1 MEYKRNL
8 EIANNGKQLDYNI
21 TATSPIKFN
30 RSVHYGKGPI
40 VREHWHEEF
49 MMVFIEQ
56 GEAIVYCN
64 LNRITAGPE
73 DLVVINSNEI
83 HYIESKSDMLVF
95 YTIKI
100 DFSHLLSNQ
109 IDLVNNEYVNLLIHN
124 QIRFYNNFPLD
135 SELKQ
140 GLDQL
145 IIEYNRKDKLY
156 ELAVKDCIYHILVL
170 MMRHHIESIANV
182 SNEKKQPS
190 IFNDLQYVLEFVDK
204 HYNQELSL
212 DEIATMANMNKY
224 HFCRIFKKTTGK
236 SLTEYV
242 NYIRINTAVELL
254 KEGNMNISEISN
266 YVGFN
271 DSNYFSR
278 VFKKYKNIAP
288 TKILTIK
295 WGDIK

>member
-1 MEYKRNL
+1 MEPKRIL

-21 TATSPIKFN
+21 TVTSPIKFN
-30 RSVHYGKGPI
+30 RSVHYGNGPI
-40 VREHWHEEF
+40 MREHWHEEF

-56 GEAIVYCN
+56 GEAIVNCN
-64 LNRITAGPE
+64 LKHIKAGPG

-83 HYIESKSDMLVF
+83 HYIESKCDMLVF

-100 DFSHLLSNQ
+100 NFSHLLSNQ
-109 IDLVNNEYVNLLIHN
+109 LDLASDEYVNLLINN

-135 SELKQ
+135 KELAQ
-140 GLDQL
+140 GLGQL

-170 MMRHHIESIANV
+170 MMRYHIESIDNDT
-182 SNEKKQPS
+182 NDNKKPR

-204 HYNQELSL
+204 HYNEELTL
-212 DEIATMANMNKY
+212 IDLANMANMNKY

-242 NYIRINTAVELL
+242 NYIRVNTAVDLL
-254 KEGNMNISEISN
+254 KEGNMNISEIASH
-266 YVGFN
+266 VGFN

-288 TKILTIK
+288 TKILK
-295 WGDIK
+295 QP

>member
-1 MEYKRNL
+1 MNYKGNL
-8 EIANNGKQLDYNI
+8 EIANNSKQLDYNI
-21 TATSPIKFN
+21 TATSPVKFN
-30 RSVHYGKGPI
+30 RSVHYGSAPI
-40 VREHWHEEF
+40 MREHWHEEF

-64 LNRITAGPE
+64 LKRITARVGE
-73 DLVVINSNEI
+73 LVVINSNEI
-83 HYIESKSDMLVF
+83 HYIESMCDVLAF

-100 DFSHLLSNQ
+100 DFSLLLNNQ
-109 IDLVNNEYVNLLIHN
+109 IDLANNEYVNLLINN
-124 QIRFYNNFPLD
+124 QIRFSNHFPLD

-140 GLDQL
+140 GLGQL

-170 MMRHHIESIANV
+170 MMRYHIESINNG

-190 IFNDLQYVLEFVDK
+190 TFNDLQYVLEFVDK
-204 HYNQELSL
+204 HYNEELTL
-212 DEIATMANMNKY
+212 DAIASMANMNKY

-254 KEGNMNISEISN
+254 KKGNMNVSEIASH
-266 YVGFN
+266 VGFN

-278 VFKKYKNIAP
+278 VFKKYKKIAP
-288 TKILTIK
+288 TKILKENI
-295 WGDIK
+295 D

>member
-1 MEYKRNL
+1 MDYKRNL

-21 TATSPIKFN
+21 TAISPIKVN
-30 RSVHYGKGPI
+30 RSVHYGNGPI

-49 MMVFIEQ
+49 MMVFMEQ

-64 LNRITAGPE
+64 LNRITVGSG
-73 DLVVINSNEI
+73 DLVVVNSNEI
-83 HYIESKSDMLVF
+83 HYIENKCDMLVF

-100 DFSHLLSNQ
+100 DFSHLFSNQ
-109 IDLVNNEYVNLLIHN
+109 IDLSSNEYVNMLIHN

-140 GLDQL
+140 GLGQL
-145 IIEYNRKDKLY
+145 IIEYNRKDKFY

-170 MMRHHIESIANV
+170 MMRNHIESIIND
-182 SNEKKQPS
+182 SSEKKQPS
-190 IFNDLQYVLEFVDK
+190 SFNDLQYVLEFVDK

-212 DEIATMANMNKY
+212 EEIANMANMNKY

-242 NYIRINTAVELL
+242 NYIRINTAVDLL
-254 KEGNMNISEISN
+254 KEGNMNISEISS

-278 VFKKYKNIAP
+278 VFKKYKNSAP
-288 TKILTIK
+288 TKISKQQI
-295 WGDIK
+295 G